1 MLYDPEIKFL
11 SFLFFLSLREYFCI
25 PQIIKARS
33 GNRGDLV
40 SKRGLPILSGRPG
53 PWISFFS
60 TSAGILRKGNN
71 ANSLGCRG
79 IQIGGKDS
87 WP

>member
-1 MLYDPEIKFL
+1 
-11 SFLFFLSLREYFCI
+11 LREYFCI
-25 PQIIKARS
+25 PQIIKART

-40 SKRGLPILSGRPG
+40 RKRDLPILSGRPG
-53 PWISFFS
+53 LWIGFFVS
-60 TSAGILRKGNN
+60 SAGILRKGNN
-71 ANSLGCRG
+71 ANSLGGRG